1 MKWPWPDCAAMCDR
15 RWAVAAA
22 GTVVTMAALAFPER
36 AGAQSGKFRI
46 EETTIAEVHAA
57 IQRRELSCVQLVQQ
71 YLDRIERYNKTLRAI
86 IHINP
91 AALDTARRLDANF
104 AADGKLAGPLHCI
117 PVAVKDAIDTA
128 EMPTTGGS
136 TAPFAQLQPP
146 RDSTVVA
153 RLRSAGAI
161 ILAKANLDE
170 FGRGSSGI
178 STLGGQARN
187 PYDTARIPG
196 GSSGGSGVA
205 VAANL
210 TLVALAEETGISIRN
225 PAANN
230 NIVGIAPTQGLV
242 SRNGVIPISFTQD
255 RVGAYARTLKDAATV
270 LQAIAGYDANDP
282 VTAASRGRIPRE
294 GYIAA
299 LSAKGLAG
307 ARLGVVRQFMTAWTP
322 ADQESVEIAQR
333 AIDDMKKAGAEIIDV
348 SADLDKALA
357 LLLPQLNPAYLSS
370 PAPYLDR
377 GYLPKLD
384 PDYADPAKYPGNY
397 FSRHADAP
405 FATEF
410 LVQSHADPA
419 ATLLDGKRFPHFGI
433 NMTLNDARTNPFEF
447 RYSFNRYLARRGDA
461 NIRTLDDV
469 IHKPPKNATATTGV
483 FFSETFRDNLMR
495 ENAKTNLNDPFYIER
510 LLRRKTHQEVVLKV
524 MADHNLDALVYPM
537 KTIPASPIGARTAP
551 APAAAGYRPSSGN
564 VLSSQTGFPSIV
576 MPAGFTTQ
584 VYDWVADPADSAR
597 TVLGNAVAARVPVGM
612 EFLGAPFSEPLLL
625 RLAAGYENTARHRRA
640 PADFSQG
647 R

>member
-1 MKWPWPDCAAMCDR
+1 MGRSNKR
-15 RWAVAAA
+15 FAVAACL
-22 GTVVTMAALAFPER
+22 MAVSLAVPGH
-36 AGAQSGKFRI
+36 AGAQAGKFQI
-46 EETTIAEVHAA
+46 EETTIADVHAA
-57 IQRRELSCVQLVQQ
+57 MQRRELTCVQLIQQ
-71 YLDRIERYNKTLRAI
+71 YLNRIERYNKTLRAL
-86 IHINP
+86 IHVNP
-91 AALDTARRLDANF
+91 AALETARKLDASLAGN
-104 AADGKLAGPLHCI
+104 GKLSGALHCI

-136 TAPFAQLQPP
+136 TAPFANLQPP

-153 RLRSAGAI
+153 KLRSAGAI

-170 FGRGSSGI
+170 FGRGSTGI

-230 NIVGIAPTQGLV
+230 NIVAIAPTQGLV
-242 SRNGVIPISFTQD
+242 SRDGVIPISFTQD
-255 RVGAYARTLKDAATV
+255 RVGAYARTLKDAAMV
-270 LQAIAGYDANDP
+270 LQAVAGYDANDP
-282 VTAASRGRIPRE
+282 VTAASRGRMPRDSYNE
-294 GYIAA
+294 V

-322 ADQESVEIAQR
+322 ADKESVDIAQR
-333 AIDDMKKAGAEIIDV
+333 ALDDMKKAGAEIIDV
-348 SADLDKALA
+348 SADIDKALA

-377 GYLPKLD
+377 GYLSKLD
-384 PDYADPAKYPGNY
+384 PDYADPAKFPGNY
-397 FSRHADAP
+397 FGSHADAP
-405 FATEF
+405 FTTDF
-410 LVQSHADPA
+410 LVQSHVDPA
-419 ATLLDGKRFPHFGI
+419 ATLLDRKRFPNFGI

-447 RYSFNRYLARRGDA
+447 RYAFNRYLARRGDA
-461 NIRTLDDV
+461 NVKTLDDV
-469 IHKPPKNATATTGV
+469 INKPPKNGTATSGV
-483 FFSETFRDNLMR
+483 FFSETFKTNLVR

-537 KTIPASPIGARTAP
+537 KTIPASPIGGRTAP
-551 APAAAGYRPSSGN
+551 APAAAGYRPASGN
-564 VLSSQTGFPSIV
+564 VLSSQTGLPSII
-576 MPAGFTTQ
+576 MPAGFTTE
-584 VYDWVADPADSAR
+584 VYDWVADPANSSR
-597 TVLGNAVAARVPVGM
+597 TILGNAVPARVPVGM
-612 EFLGAPFSEPLLL
+612 EFLGVPFSEPILLK
-625 RLAAGYENTARHRRA
+625 LAAGYEVTTRHRRA
-640 PADFSQG
+640 PAEFSEG